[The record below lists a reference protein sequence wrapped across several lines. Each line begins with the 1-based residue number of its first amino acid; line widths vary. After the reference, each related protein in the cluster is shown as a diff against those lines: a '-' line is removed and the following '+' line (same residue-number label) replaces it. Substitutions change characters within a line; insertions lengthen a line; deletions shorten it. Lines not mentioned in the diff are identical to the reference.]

1 MAESLLPYV
10 RDRGDQ
16 LLTVIVDSREA
27 AAAPRL
33 VNRLREL
40 GAEIIIRALPRGD
53 YILSDR
59 VAIERKTVRD
69 FAYTLTRRQLFEQVF
84 ELKDHYEC
92 PILLLEGYMPIIY
105 KFSRIK
111 PASVWGAL
119 FALVKNG
126 ISVVPTLNYKESA
139 DFIITACKQ
148 EQLAERR
155 TPKVHPMKKVES
167 LAEAQVFFLAS
178 LPNVGREKALALLR
192 AYRTP
197 MRALERVDM
206 WAREL
211 RGFGPKIVEKVRAVL
226 NTPYPGDEDA
236 TPQDRGVHKKE

>member
-1 MAESLLPYV
+1 MADSLLPYL
-10 RDRGDQ
+10 RDRGEQ
-16 LLTVIVDSREA
+16 VLTVIVDSREA
-27 AAAPRL
+27 SLAQKL

-40 GAEIIIRALPRGD
+40 GAEVIVRALPRGD
-53 YILSDR
+53 YVISDR

-139 DFIITACKQ
+139 DFIITACRQ

-155 TPKVHPMKKVES
+155 APKVHPIKKAES
-167 LAEAQVFFLAS
+167 LADAQVFFLAS

-192 AYRTP
+192 AYKTP

-211 RGFGPKIVEKVRAVL
+211 KGFGPKIVEKVKAVL
-226 NTPYPGDEDA
+226 TTPYGSEGSVA
-236 TPQDRGVHKKE
+236 KE

>member
-1 MAESLLPYV
+1 MSESLIPYV
-10 RDRGDQ
+10 RERGEQ
-16 LLTVIVDSREA
+16 VLLVIVDSREA
-27 AAAPRL
+27 SAAQKL

-40 GAEIIIRALPRGD
+40 GAEVAVKALPRGD
-53 YILSDR
+53 YIISDR
-59 VAIERKTVRD
+59 VAIERKTVKD

-84 ELKDHYEC
+84 ELKDYYEC

-119 FALVKNG
+119 FALAKNG
-126 ISVVPTLNYKESA
+126 IAVVPTMNYKESA

-155 TPKVHPMKKVES
+155 SPKVHPMKKFES
-167 LAEAQVFFLAS
+167 LAEAQIYFLSS
-178 LPNVGREKALALLR
+178 LPNVGREKAITLLR

-197 MRALERVDM
+197 MRALERVEA

-211 RGFGPKIVEKVRAVL
+211 RGFGPKIVERVRAVL
-226 NTPYPGDEDA
+226 NTPYGANE
-236 TPQDRGVHKKE
+236 

>member
-1 MAESLLPYV
+1 LSESLIPYV
-10 RDRGDQ
+10 RERGEQ
-16 LLTVIVDSREA
+16 VLLVIVDSREA
-27 AAAPRL
+27 AAAQKL

-40 GAEIIIRALPRGD
+40 GAEVAIRALPRGD
-53 YILSDR
+53 YIVSDR

-84 ELKDHYEC
+84 ELKDYYER

-119 FALVKNG
+119 FALAKHG
-126 ISVVPTLNYKESA
+126 IAVVPTLNYKESA

-155 TPKVHPMKKVES
+155 TPKVHPVKRFES

-178 LPNVGREKALALLR
+178 LPNVGREKAIALLR
-192 AYRTP
+192 AYGTP
-197 MRALERVDM
+197 MQALQRVDL

-211 RGFGPKIVEKVRAVL
+211 KGFGPKIVEKVKSVL
-226 NTPYPGDEDA
+226 HTPYESGAEGEKANCP
-236 TPQDRGVHKKE
+236 RR